1 MNEIITSDFPDRAAA
16 DKDKKVQRTCFS
28 HLWSFFCSS
37 TFLITGIGFA
47 IALAL
52 LGATRSYGLASGFA
66 FIYAFFWQRRA
77 TRQGCFMPVF
87 IFMAFF
93 TWQLLVVGALVY
105 NTGLYRQIDF
115 VQLRN
120 DLKREAPE
128 LYEFGEKIVK
138 NLGIDVQ
145 GMMTNVVDAARNAV
159 AEFTRDP
166 EEKRLIELEHA
177 FQENP
182 GSVSAVMALAEAY
195 AARSDLAS
203 VKLAAAL
210 YEALVEVEP
219 SDTCLAALAD
229 CYARLLRPDM
239 AFAAA
244 ARRAWLPQAPLDRVA
259 RQIAL
264 LAITAGD
271 LPRGIFELE
280 KLLLLPTAE
289 TPAIKLL
296 LAGLNH
302 DSGNDARALALLH
315 EIIAEVPAG
324 FVTAQQAAKLQQIW
338 QAN

>member
-1 MNEIITSDFPDRAAA
+1 MNEIITSDFPDRVTA
-16 DKDKKVQRTCFS
+16 DDNKKVGRTCFS
-28 HLWSFFCSS
+28 HLWSLFCSS
-37 TFLITGIGFA
+37 TFLITGICFA
-47 IALAL
+47 VILAL
-52 LGATRSYGLASGFA
+52 LGATHNYGLASGFA

-115 VQLRN
+115 VQLRR

-128 LYEFGEKIVK
+128 LYEFGEKVVNTI
-138 NLGIDVQ
+138 GIRGQ
-145 GMMTNVVDAARNAV
+145 GMMTNVLDAARGAV

-166 EEKRLIELEHA
+166 AERRLIELEHA

-203 VKLAAAL
+203 VKLATSL

-219 SDTCLAALAD
+219 NDTCLSALAD

-239 AFAAA
+239 AFATA

-264 LAITAGD
+264 LAMTADD

-280 KLLLLPTAE
+280 KLLLVPAAE
-289 TPAIKLL
+289 ASTIKLL
-296 LAGLNH
+296 LAGLHH
-302 DSGNDARALALLH
+302 DSGNTERAMLLLN
-315 EIIAEVPAG
+315 EIIAEVPTG
-324 FVTAQQAAKLQQIW
+324 FKTAQEASRLQQIW
-338 QAN
+338 QGK

>member
-1 MNEIITSDFPDRAAA
+1 MNEIITSDFPDRVTA
-16 DKDKKVQRTCFS
+16 DDNKKVGRTCFS
-28 HLWSFFCSS
+28 HLWSLFCSS
-37 TFLITGIGFA
+37 TFLITGICFA
-47 IALAL
+47 VILAL
-52 LGATRSYGLASGFA
+52 LGATHNYGLASGFA

-115 VQLRN
+115 AQLRR

-128 LYEFGEKIVK
+128 LYEFGEKVVNTI
-138 NLGIDVQ
+138 GIRGQ
-145 GMMTNVVDAARNAV
+145 GMMTNVLDAARGAV

-166 EEKRLIELEHA
+166 AERRLIELEHA

-203 VKLAAAL
+203 VKLATSL

-219 SDTCLAALAD
+219 NDTCLSALAD

-239 AFAAA
+239 AFATA

-264 LAITAGD
+264 LAITADD

-280 KLLLLPTAE
+280 KLLLVPAAE
-289 TPAIKLL
+289 ASTIKLL
-296 LAGLNH
+296 LAGLHH
-302 DSGNDARALALLH
+302 DSGNTERAMLLLN
-315 EIIAEVPAG
+315 EIIAEVPTG
-324 FVTAQQAAKLQQIW
+324 FKTAQEASRLQQIW
-338 QAN
+338 QGK

>member
-1 MNEIITSDFPDRAAA
+1 MNEIITSDFPDRVTAE
-16 DKDKKVQRTCFS
+16 DNKKVKRTCFS

-37 TFLITGIGFA
+37 SFLLTGIGFA
-47 IALAL
+47 VTLAL
-52 LGATRSYGLASGFA
+52 LGATRNYGLASGFA

-93 TWQLLVVGALVY
+93 TWQILVVGALVY

-115 VQLRN
+115 VKLRS

-128 LYEFGEKIVK
+128 LYEFGEKVVNTI
-138 NLGIDVQ
+138 GIRGQ
-145 GMMTNVVDAARNAV
+145 GVITNVLDAARSAV
-159 AEFTRDP
+159 AEFTLDP
-166 EEKRLIELEHA
+166 EEKRLIELERA

-182 GSVSAVMALAEAY
+182 GSASTVMALAEAY

-203 VKLAAAL
+203 IKLASAL

-219 SDTCLAALAD
+219 NDTCLAALAD

-239 AFAAA
+239 AFATA

-259 RQIAL
+259 RQLAL
-264 LAITAGD
+264 LAITAND
-271 LPRGIFELE
+271 LPRGISELE
-280 KLLLLPTAE
+280 KLLLVPTAE
-289 TPAIKLL
+289 EPEIKLL

-302 DSGNDARALALLH
+302 DSGNDERAMLLLN

-324 FVTAQQAAKLQQIW
+324 FATAQQAAKLQQIW
-338 QAN
+338 QAK

>member
-1 MNEIITSDFPDRAAA
+1 MNEIITSDFPDRVTA
-16 DKDKKVQRTCFS
+16 DDNKKVKRTCFS
-28 HLWSFFCSS
+28 HLWSLFCSS
-37 TFLITGIGFA
+37 TFLITGICFA
-47 IALAL
+47 VILAL
-52 LGATRSYGLASGFA
+52 LGATHNYGLASGFA

-105 NTGLYRQIDF
+105 DTGLYRQIDF
-115 VQLRN
+115 AQLRR

-128 LYEFGEKIVK
+128 LYEFGEKVVNTI
-138 NLGIDVQ
+138 GIRGQ
-145 GMMTNVVDAARNAV
+145 GMMTNVLDAARGAV

-166 EEKRLIELEHA
+166 AERRLIELEHA

-203 VKLAAAL
+203 VKLATSL

-219 SDTCLAALAD
+219 NDTCLSALAD

-239 AFAAA
+239 AFATA

-264 LAITAGD
+264 LAMTADD

-280 KLLLLPTAE
+280 KLLLVPAAE
-289 TPAIKLL
+289 ASTIKLL
-296 LAGLNH
+296 LAGLHH
-302 DSGNDARALALLH
+302 DSGNTERAMLLLN
-315 EIIAEVPAG
+315 EIIAEVPTG
-324 FVTAQQAAKLQQIW
+324 FKTAQEASRLQQIW
-338 QAN
+338 QGK

>member
-1 MNEIITSDFPDRAAA
+1 MNEIITSDFPDRVTA
-16 DKDKKVQRTCFS
+16 DDNKKVKRTCFS
-28 HLWSFFCSS
+28 HLWSLFCSS
-37 TFLITGIGFA
+37 TFLITGICFA
-47 IALAL
+47 VILAL
-52 LGATRSYGLASGFA
+52 LGATHNYGLASGFA

-115 VQLRN
+115 VQLRR

-128 LYEFGEKIVK
+128 LYEFGEKVVNTI
-138 NLGIDVQ
+138 GIRGQ
-145 GMMTNVVDAARNAV
+145 GMMTNVLDAARGAV

-166 EEKRLIELEHA
+166 AERRLIELEHA

-203 VKLAAAL
+203 VKLATAL

-219 SDTCLAALAD
+219 NDTCLSALAD

-239 AFAAA
+239 AFATAA
-244 ARRAWLPQAPLDRVA
+244 KRAWLPQAPLDRVA

-264 LAITAGD
+264 LAITADD

-280 KLLLLPTAE
+280 KLLLVPAAE
-289 TPAIKLL
+289 ASTIKLL
-296 LAGLNH
+296 LAGLHH
-302 DSGNDARALALLH
+302 DSGNTERAMLLLN
-315 EIIAEVPAG
+315 EIIAEVPTG
-324 FVTAQQAAKLQQIW
+324 FKTAQEASRLQQIW
-338 QAN
+338 QGK

>member
-16 DKDKKVQRTCFS
+16 DNNKKVGRTCFS
-28 HLWSFFCSS
+28 HLWSLFCSS
-37 TFLITGIGFA
+37 TFLITGICFA
-47 IALAL
+47 VILVL
-52 LGATRSYGLASGFA
+52 LNATRDYGLAAGGA
-66 FIYAFFWQRRA
+66 FLIAFFWQRRA

-93 TWQLLVVGALVY
+93 TWQILVVGALVY

-115 VQLRN
+115 AQLRR

-128 LYEFGEKIVK
+128 LYEFGEKVVNAI
-138 NLGIDVQ
+138 GIRGQ

-166 EEKRLIELEHA
+166 AERRLIELEHA

-203 VKLAAAL
+203 VKLATAL

-219 SDTCLAALAD
+219 NDTCLAALAD

-239 AFAAA
+239 AFATA

-259 RQIAL
+259 RQLAL
-264 LAITAGD
+264 LAITAND

-280 KLLLLPTAE
+280 KLLLVPTAE
-289 TPAIKLL
+289 EPEIKLL

-302 DSGNDARALALLH
+302 DSGNDERAMLLLN

-324 FVTAQQAAKLQQIW
+324 FATAQQAAKLQQIW
-338 QAN
+338 QAK